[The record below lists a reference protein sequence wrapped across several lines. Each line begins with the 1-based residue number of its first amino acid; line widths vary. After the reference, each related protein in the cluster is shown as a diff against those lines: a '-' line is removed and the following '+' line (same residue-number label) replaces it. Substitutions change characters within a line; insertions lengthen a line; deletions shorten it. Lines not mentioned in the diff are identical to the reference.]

1 MKKYFNLIVA
11 LVAMLFA
18 GNSFAFTPPPA
29 PAQGWYVSD
38 QTGKLS
44 AADITSL
51 NQKVEQVSK
60 TTKNEFGILL
70 LNTMEGES
78 IEDVAY
84 KTFNAWGI
92 GKRGLDNGCLI
103 VVSLQERKMR
113 IETGKGVGGEVTDLQ
128 AKQILDSNLKPHL
141 KAGDFAGG
149 FHSTLDAL
157 SSLIESRHG
166 QKALVVTEPTSSSP
180 TSYPNSTASCAL
192 AAAGV
197 GAADGGSGGGWL
209 VVLLGVVGFVVW
221 RLRASAK
228 RRAAKLAQEHR
239 ENEEA
244 FEEEQRQNRLA
255 AQRRETQ
262 RLENEARLERE
273 NTARLARERLAREAA
288 HHVPPVSTVLGAPP
302 VHPNVATPPRVNV
315 KTVATAAAVGVTAGV
330 LAAEAERRLRDQ
342 ESKAK
347 AEREEESRRR
357 RQRDEDDR
365 RRREQDE
372 EDRRRRQRDDDDRR
386 SSSSSSSSFDFG
398 GGSSSGGGFDGGSSG
413 GGGASGDW

>member
-103 VVSLQERKMR
+103 VVSLQEHKMR

-166 QKALVVTEPTSSSP
+166 QKALVVTEPTPSSP
-180 TSYPNSTASCAL
+180 ASYPNSTASCAM

-197 GAADGGSGGGWL
+197 GATDSGSGGLGWL
-209 VVLLGVVGFVVW
+209 VAVLGVVGLVVW

-228 RRAAKLAQEHR
+228 RRAAERQAELDV
-239 ENEEA
+239 EEL
-244 FEEEQRQNRLA
+244 RQNRLA
-255 AQRRETQ
+255 AQRREEAHREQERRKTA
-262 RLENEARLERE
+262 RLENDARLERE
-273 NTARLARERLAREAA
+273 RLARAA
-288 HHVPPVSTVLGAPP
+288 THHVPPVSTVLGAPP
-302 VHPNVATPPRVNV
+302 VHPNVATPPLVNV

-365 RRREQDE
+365 RRREQDD
-372 EDRRRRQRDDDDRR
+372 EDRRRRQREDDDRR
-386 SSSSSSSSFDFG
+386 SSSSSSSFDFG